1 MSGHSKW
8 HQIRHKKA
16 KEDAKRGQIFSKLA
30 RYITV
35 AAKEGGGN
43 PELNATLATAIEKAK
58 SYNMPQDNIERAI
71 KRGTG
76 EIEGAQYE
84 QIIYEGYGPGGVA
97 IIVEAM
103 TDNRNRTA
111 AEMRHI
117 FSRHQG
123 KLAATG
129 SVGWMFER
137 QGIILVNKTQA
148 NEDKVLE
155 LSLEAGA
162 EDMRTTNDHYEIVT
176 SPTTLSQVQNL
187 LKQKG
192 LPVASAE
199 VLMMPKDTVAL
210 DKETAKK
217 VLKLVEALEESD
229 DVQEVYANFDI
240 PDEVMEELTEI

>member
-43 PELNATLATAIEKAK
+43 PELNPTLATAIEKAK
-58 SYNMPQDNIERAI
+58 SYNMPQENIERAI

-76 EIEGAQYE
+76 EIAGAQYE
-84 QIIYEGYGPGGVA
+84 QITYEGYGPEGVA
-97 IIVEAM
+97 VLVEVT

-111 AEMRHI
+111 SEMRHI

-123 KLAATG
+123 KLAASG
-129 SVGWMFER
+129 AVAWLFER
-137 QGIILVNKTQA
+137 KGVILVPKEQM
-148 NEDKVLE
+148 EEEKLLE

-162 EDMRTTNDHYEIVT
+162 EDMRLVDSDYEIIT
-176 SPTTLSQVQNL
+176 EPTQLAATKAELE
-187 LKQKG
+187 KQGVK
-192 LPVASAE
+192 PVSAE
-199 VLMMPKDTVAL
+199 ILMYPKNTVAL
-210 DKETAKK
+210 DKEGAKK
-217 VLKLVEALEESD
+217 VLKLVEALEEND

-240 PDEVMEELTEI
+240 PESVMQELE

>member
-43 PELNATLATAIEKAK
+43 PELNSTLATAIEKAK
-58 SYNMPQDNIERAI
+58 SYNMPQENIERAI

-76 EIEGAQYE
+76 EIAGAQYE
-84 QIIYEGYGPGGVA
+84 QITYEGYGPEGVA
-97 IIVEAM
+97 VLVEVM

-123 KLAATG
+123 KLAASG
-129 SVGWMFER
+129 AVAWLFER
-137 QGIILVNKTQA
+137 KGVILVPKEQL
-148 NEDKVLE
+148 EEEKLLE

-162 EDMRTTNDHYEIVT
+162 EDMRLVDSDYEIIT
-176 SPTTLSQVQNL
+176 EPTQLAAVRAAL
-187 LKQKG
+187 EERGVK
-192 LPVASAE
+192 PVSAE
-199 VLMMPKDTVAL
+199 ILMYPKNTVAL
-210 DKETAKK
+210 DKEGAKK
-217 VLKLVEALEESD
+217 VLKLVEALEEND

-240 PDEVMEELTEI
+240 PETVMQELE

>member
-43 PELNATLATAIEKAK
+43 PELNPTLATAIEKAK

-76 EIEGAQYE
+76 ELEGAQYE
-84 QIIYEGYGPGGVA
+84 QITYEGYGPEGVA
-97 IIVEAM
+97 VLVEVM

-123 KLAATG
+123 KLAASG
-129 SVGWMFER
+129 AVAWLFER
-137 QGIILVNKTQA
+137 KGVILVPKAQL
-148 NEDKVLE
+148 EEEKLLE

-162 EDMRTTNDHYEIVT
+162 EDMRLVDSDYEIITEPTQLAAVK
-176 SPTTLSQVQNL
+176 TTLE
-187 LKQKG
+187 KQG
-192 LPVASAE
+192 VNPASVE
-199 VLMMPKDTVAL
+199 ILMYPKNTVAL
-210 DKETAKK
+210 NKEGAKK
-217 VLKLVEALEESD
+217 VLKLVEALEEND
-229 DVQEVYANFDI
+229 DVQEVYSNFDI
-240 PDEVMEELTEI
+240 PEAVMQELE

>member
-43 PELNATLATAIEKAK
+43 PELNPTLATAIEKAK
-58 SYNMPQDNIERAI
+58 SYNMPQENIERAI

-76 EIEGAQYE
+76 EIAGAQYE
-84 QIIYEGYGPGGVA
+84 QITYEGYGPEGVA
-97 IIVEAM
+97 VLVEVT

-123 KLAATG
+123 KLAASG
-129 SVGWMFER
+129 AVAWLFER
-137 QGIILVNKTQA
+137 KGVILVPKEQMA
-148 NEDKVLE
+148 EEKLLE

-162 EDMRTTNDHYEIVT
+162 EDMRLVDSDYEIIT
-176 SPTTLSQVQNL
+176 EPTQLAATKAELE
-187 LKQKG
+187 KQGVK
-192 LPVASAE
+192 PVSAE
-199 VLMMPKDTVAL
+199 ILMYPKNTVAL
-210 DKETAKK
+210 DKEGAKK
-217 VLKLVEALEESD
+217 VLKLVEALEEND

-240 PDEVMEELTEI
+240 PESVMQELE